1 MIRIFGENMEENG
14 VKESTL
20 SRNHGTDIK
29 DRRPI
34 ERMFP
39 PEQKGAAAYD
49 VYAFESKSIAAPCEF
64 RGLGNRLLKTSINF
78 CREKG
83 DSKRTLDIL
92 EPARHL
98 YAKFG
103 FHKTESKAYNEW
115 NESREMYHETWEC
128 ELE

>member
-1 MIRIFGENMEENG
+1 MMYMPLKARLLQHHVSLQG
-14 VKESTL
+14 
-20 SRNHGTDIK
+20 H
-29 DRRPI
+29 
-34 ERMFP
+34 
-39 PEQKGAAAYD
+39 
-49 VYAFESKSIAAPCEF
+49 
-64 RGLGNRLLKTSINF
+64 GLGNRLLKTSINF